1 MALAGLGAGLQG
13 IGTLLDFLKK
23 MKGRGQAPR
32 PTADPG
38 AGLYQPAL
46 ARMGQDL
53 TGRPSREL
61 QDRTTDAVTRPHAA
75 AMMEATRGI
84 GPAAGSRIR
93 TQGLMQQASQL
104 AGARAG
110 LARDADSRASRT
122 AGTLARREVSERDKA
137 DAYSMAR
144 HGTPTE
150 GEKGLGAISGLFGNL
165 ANLSQSGGADI
176 DALLAKKNPGKGKQA
191 LGGLLEKLLGL
202 LGGA

>member
-32 PTADPG
+32 PASDPG

-53 TGRPSREL
+53 SGRPSREL
-61 QDRTTDAVTRPHAA
+61 MDRTTDAVTRPHAA

-84 GPAAGSRIR
+84 GPASGSRLR
-93 TQGLMQQASQL
+93 SQGLMQQASQL

-110 LARDADSRASRT
+110 LVKDADSRASRT
-122 AGTLARREVSERDKA
+122 AGTLASREVSERDKA
-137 DAYSMAR
+137 TQFAMAR
-144 HGTPTE
+144 HGTETE
-150 GEKGLGAISGLFGNL
+150 GQKGLGGIAGLFGNL

-176 DALLAKKNPGKGKQA
+176 DAARAKKNPGKGKAA